1 MFDIAIL
8 GFGTVGSGV
17 MEVIEKNSDMISQN
31 AAQEIR
37 VKYIVDVRDFTGSPY
52 ESLIIKDF
60 SVVENDPDVKV
71 VVETIGGAGVAYDF
85 TRRSLLKGKSVVTSN
100 KELVATHGYELT
112 QIALEKGVNYL
123 FEASVGGGIPIIR
136 PITQCLAANK
146 INEIYGILNGTTNYV
161 LTEMV
166 KNGVAFSKALREAQ
180 EKGYA
185 EQNPEADIKGH
196 DVCRKICILAA
207 LCFGRH
213 VYPELVQ
220 TEGIEAVTL
229 DDISS
234 AGRIGYRIKLLGR
247 AIHMNSGIAG
257 DRIAGDRIASDR
269 IAGDRIA
276 SDCIAADQIA
286 IYVAP
291 HLVSEE
297 NLIAGVE
304 GVMNGI
310 VVRGNAIGDVMFYGA
325 GAGKLPTA
333 SAVVADIIDASKHVN
348 ARKWLSWQDG
358 GPDMIYDARLLESA
372 WYVRAADSPEKISGV
387 FGPVSV
393 IDGIKDGETAF
404 TTAVMNKNAMDGLL
418 KELHVL
424 SVFRIID

>member
-37 VKYIVDVRDFTGSPY
+37 VKYIVDVRDFTGNPY
-52 ESLIIKDF
+52 ENLIIRDF
-60 SVVENDPDVKV
+60 TVVENDPDVRL
-71 VVETIGGAGVAYDF
+71 VVETIGGVGVAYDF

-112 QIALEKGVNYL
+112 MIAKEKGVNYL

-146 INEIYGILNGTTNYV
+146 INEIYGILNGTTNYI

-166 KNGVAFSKALREAQ
+166 KNGVSFGNALREAQ

-213 VYPELVQ
+213 VYPQLVR

-229 DDISS
+229 DDISY

-247 AIHMNSGIAG
+247 AIHMDN
-257 DRIAGDRIASDR
+257 
-269 IAGDRIA
+269 
-276 SDCIAADQIA
+276 DQIA
-286 IYVAP
+286 VYVAP

-297 NLIAGVE
+297 NLIASVE

-310 VVRGNAIGDVMFYGA
+310 IVRGNAIGDVMFYGA

-333 SAVVADIIDASKHVN
+333 SAVVADVIDAAKHVN

-358 GPDMIYDARLLESA
+358 GPEMIYDTDLLENA
-372 WYVRAADSPEKISGV
+372 WYVRTTDSLDKIRRV
-387 FGPVSV
+387 FGDVTV
-393 IDGIKDGETAF
+393 IDGIKNGESAF
-404 TTAVMNKNAMDGLL
+404 TTKVMSKRAADGLMRDV
-418 KELHVL
+418 HVL
-424 SVFRIID
+424 SALRVIG

>member
-37 VKYIVDVRDFTGSPY
+37 VKYIVDVRDFSGNPY
-52 ESLIIKDF
+52 ENLIIKDF
-60 SVVENDPDVKV
+60 TVVENDPDVRV

-112 QIALEKGVNYL
+112 MIAKEKGVNYL

-161 LTEMV
+161 LTEMI
-166 KNGVAFSKALREAQ
+166 KNGVAFTKALREAQ

-185 EQNPEADIKGH
+185 EQNPDADIKGH
-196 DVCRKICILAA
+196 DVCRKICILSA

-213 VYPELVQ
+213 IYPQYVQ

-229 DDISS
+229 DDISY
-234 AGRIGYRIKLLGR
+234 ANRIGYRIKLLGR
-247 AIHMNSGIAG
+247 AILMDGAKAAGGINT
-257 DRIAGDRIASDR
+257 DRIAV
-269 IAGDRIA
+269 
-276 SDCIAADQIA
+276 
-286 IYVAP
+286 YVAP
-291 HLVSEE
+291 HLVRED
-297 NLIAGVE
+297 NLIASVE

-310 VVRGNAIGDVMFYGA
+310 IVRGNAIGDVMFYGA

-333 SAVVADIIDASKHVN
+333 SAVVADIIDAAKHIN
-348 ARKWLSWQDG
+348 ARKWLSWQDS
-358 GPDMIYDARLLESA
+358 GPEIVYDVDLLESP
-372 WYVRAADSPEKISGV
+372 WYVRAKDSPAELRRA
-387 FGPVSV
+387 FGEIDL
-393 IDGIKDGETAF
+393 IDGLKDGESAF
-404 TTAVMNKNAMDGLL
+404 TTPVMSKKKLDGMLR
-418 KELHVL
+418 EIRAL
-424 SVFRIID
+424 SVFRIIG